1 MPQEPAAT
9 SPRTVPLLIAAGF
22 ALRLWVAMRA
32 GIIEHDGAYYAGL
45 AAALLRGDHAHG
57 WSTVWPP
64 LYPVLVA
71 AAAWPFAAAHML
83 SPERLE
89 IAARLVSVI
98 AGTVVLALL
107 HRWTRRMAG
116 ERAALVALA
125 VAAFHP
131 RLVQYSASALT
142 EMTFI
147 ALLLAGLVLIAAGDT
162 RTEDGSAAPES
173 DRVRRSFAASSAG
186 SDLAGG
192 AAFGLACLARPEG
205 AVLAAA
211 VAMALAVRG
220 LRAKRR
226 NMRFAFAL
234 GVLVAVAPWAGFLS
248 AELGHVSLGEKGAY
262 NFWREFK
269 PEYRAH
275 FGDPP
280 GLSERV
286 FESPE
291 LAAAI
296 PPVTVDVVGFVR
308 AEPWLVITRSLGR
321 LVRIVTQSMPQACY
335 PVWFVIAI
343 LGIPSLV
350 RPAWW
355 PAAAMLVALP
365 ILYAPFSADRRFFVP
380 AVPLLLALVPAGIE
394 RLATWVAPPA
404 RRAWLS
410 GALAIAL
417 GLAGLVYTMIHPL
430 MDDAPE
436 HREAGRWLRAAWPGL
451 AGDAASPSNPPA
463 VSSSAPYA
471 RMPAA
476 RPVVMSRKTWVAFYS
491 GGIIAELPEGGLDS
505 VLSRARR
512 KRADVLVVDE
522 RWAAPNRPELAPL
535 LDPALAPP
543 SLRVLKVI
551 DTPRRLVLYDLRA
564 AR

>member
-1 MPQEPAAT
+1 MPHEPAAS
-9 SPRTVPLLIAAGF
+9 SPRTVPLLIAAGC

-71 AAAWPFAAAHML
+71 AAAWPFAAAQML

-98 AGTVVLALL
+98 AGTVALALL

-131 RLVQYSASALT
+131 RLVQYSSSALT

-147 ALLLAGLVLIAAGDT
+147 ALLLAGLTLIAAGDE
-162 RTEDGSAAPES
+162 RAESGQPGAPRDVAA
-173 DRVRRSFAASSAG
+173 
-186 SDLAGG
+186 G

-205 AVLAAA
+205 AVFAAA
-211 VAMALAVRG
+211 VAMVLAVRG
-220 LRAKRR
+220 MRAVRR
-226 NMRFAFAL
+226 NLRLAFAL
-234 GVLVAVAPWAGFLS
+234 GVFVAVAPWAGFLS

-269 PEYRAH
+269 PEYRAR

-296 PPVTVDVVGFVR
+296 PPAEVDVAGFVR
-308 AEPWLVITRSLGR
+308 AEPLLVITRSLSR

-335 PVWFVIAI
+335 PVWFAFAI
-343 LGIPSLV
+343 LGMPSLV

-355 PAAAMLVALP
+355 PAAAMLVVLP
-365 ILYAPFSADRRFFVP
+365 MLYAPFSADRRFFVP
-380 AVPLLLALVPAGIE
+380 GVPLLLALVPAGID
-394 RLATWVAPPA
+394 RVSAWVAPPS
-404 RRAWLS
+404 RRALLS
-410 GALAIAL
+410 GGLAIAL
-417 GLAGLVYTMIHPL
+417 VLAGLVYTMIHPL

-451 AGDAASPSNPPA
+451 AGDAASPSDSSA
-463 VSSSAPYA
+463 VSSSAPHA

-476 RPVVMSRKTWVAFYS
+476 RPVVMSRKTWVAYYA

-522 RWAAPNRPELAPL
+522 RWAVPNRPELAPL

-543 SLRVLKVI
+543 PLRVLKVI